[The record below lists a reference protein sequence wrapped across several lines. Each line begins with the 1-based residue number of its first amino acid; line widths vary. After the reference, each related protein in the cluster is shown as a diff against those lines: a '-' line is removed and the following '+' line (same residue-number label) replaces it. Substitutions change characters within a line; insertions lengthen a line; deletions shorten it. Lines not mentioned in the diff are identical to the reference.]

1 MKTEIADALKKIKV
15 CWQNNGL
22 SINPGKTVAIN
33 AMVRFCTGQA
43 LL

>member
-22 SINPGKTVAIN
+22 SINLDYSRRCRECG
-33 AMVRFCTGQA
+33 
-43 LL
+43 